1 MSAVGSVVSHLLG
14 DTKVRGRVGQKVYRA
29 VAARKAELPY
39 IVVQKIGA
47 RRVRHMAAVAGLV
60 AMSLQVACW
69 ADAVSGSDELA
80 DFVRRSLDHRNHE
93 DIGSQPNVVA
103 LKAAFLESEIEDVVP
118 AAVGGGS
125 IFGTIMTW
133 TIWHTETVPTF

>member
-1 MSAVGSVVSHLLG
+1 MSAIGSVVSHLVH
-14 DTKVRGRVGQKVYRA
+14 DVKVGGRVGRKVYRS

-47 RRVRHMAAVAGLV
+47 RRVRHMTAAAGLV

-69 ADAVSGSDELA
+69 ADTVTGADELA

-93 DIGSQPNVVA
+93 DVGQQPDVVA